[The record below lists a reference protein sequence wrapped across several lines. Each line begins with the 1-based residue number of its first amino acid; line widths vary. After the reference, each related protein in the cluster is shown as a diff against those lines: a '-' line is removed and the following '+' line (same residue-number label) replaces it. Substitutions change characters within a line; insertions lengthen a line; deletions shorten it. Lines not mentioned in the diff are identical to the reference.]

1 MDENKD
7 LENNMPQEENSSE
20 ESISEEIKS
29 AESEQAL
36 QNDEQT
42 NDEKISSDVSSIIE
56 EYSNYADKKE
66 SEKSDETEKTPE
78 NSETEPNETVSEDDT
93 EYTDDDNDFEEVE
106 EEPKPTRKKR
116 RRKGNGRLIFGL
128 IMTALIVAVA
138 VFCAAFVLKF
148 AKDFVGIGKSSVEVV
163 VEIPM
168 NSGTAEIA
176 DILSEAGIIDST
188 YFFRFYS
195 RVKGSD
201 GTFVAGSH
209 VLSADMSYENIVSEL
224 QKGAVDTRE
233 SVDIMFYE
241 GITLWEAAQKLE
253 EKGVCSAADFLH
265 EFNNGSFGFDFEK
278 LAKVSSMKFYKM
290 EGYLFP
296 DTYTFYVDEEP
307 KIVVK
312 KIYRNFETRITPDI
326 YGRMDDLGMELEEL
340 LTLASMVQ
348 AEASSVYDMKRVSSV
363 FRNRLSD
370 PDNFPLLQSDP
381 TRKYVE
387 EIIKPNIE
395 FPSKEMF
402 KAYNTYEGAGLPPG
416 PICNPG
422 LDAINAV
429 LYPADTD
436 YYFFCANVNTG
447 EVYYARTNDEHEAN
461 LVLAGIK

>member
-1 MDENKD
+1 MDENENKE
-7 LENNMPQEENSSE
+7 LENNTPNEDNSPSE
-20 ESISEEIKS
+20 DIPKEIINV
-29 AESEQAL
+29 ESESAL
-36 QNDEQT
+36 QSGEETD
-42 NDEKISSDVSSIIE
+42 DAEKSSDISSIIE

-66 SEKSDETEKTPE
+66 SEKTDESDVSEE
-78 NSETEPNETVSEDDT
+78 NLETEPNEAVPEDDT
-93 EYTDDDNDFEEVE
+93 EDTDDDDNDFEEK
-106 EEPKPTRKKR
+106 PKPIRKKR
-116 RRKGNGRLIFGL
+116 KKKGNGRLIFGL

-138 VFCAAFVLKF
+138 VFCAAFVLRF

-209 VLSADMSYENIVSEL
+209 VLSPDMSYENIVYEL
-224 QKGAVDTRE
+224 QQGAVDTRE

-296 DTYTFYVDEEP
+296 DTYTFYVDEDP

-312 KIYRNFETRITPDI
+312 KMYRNFETRITPDI

-363 FRNRLSD
+363 FRNRLAD

-381 TRKYVE
+381 TRKYVD

-395 FPSKEMF
+395 IPSKEMF

>member
-1 MDENKD
+1 MDENKEKGTNAEGTSA
-7 LENNMPQEENSSE
+7 ENIP
-20 ESISEEIKS
+20 EEIS
-29 AESEQAL
+29 DVESENTL
-36 QNDEQT
+36 HSDEASVSE
-42 NDEKISSDVSSIIE
+42 DKSDINSIIE
-56 EYSNYADKKE
+56 EYSEYEDKKAAENTDSPE
-66 SEKSDETEKTPE
+66 STDISEVNEPEISDE
-78 NSETEPNETVSEDDT
+78 D
-93 EYTDDDNDFEEVE
+93 DFEDEPE
-106 EEPKPTRKKR
+106 EKRQPRPKKKKRKK
-116 RRKGNGRLIFGL
+116 KGNGRLIFGL
-128 IMTALIVAVA
+128 IMTAIIVAVA

-148 AKDFVGIGKSSVEVV
+148 ARDFVGIGKSSVEVV

-168 NSGTAEIA
+168 NSGTADIA
-176 DILSEAGIIDST
+176 DILADEGIIDST

-209 VLSADMSYENIVSEL
+209 VLSPDMSYENIVHEL
-224 QKGAVDTRE
+224 QQGAVDTRE
-233 SVDIMFYE
+233 SVDITFPE
-241 GITLWEAAQKLE
+241 GIDLLDAAQKLE
-253 EKGVCSAADFLH
+253 ENNVCSASDFIR
-265 EFNNGSFGFDFEK
+265 EFNNSSFGFDFEK
-278 LAKVSSMKFYKM
+278 LVKVSAMKFYKM

-296 DTYTFYVDEEP
+296 DTYTFYVEEDP

-326 YGRMDDLGMELEEL
+326 YARMDDLGLEFEEM
-340 LTLASMVQ
+340 LTMASMVQ
-348 AEASSVYDMKRVSSV
+348 AEASSVYDMKRVASV
-363 FRNRLSD
+363 FRNRLAD
-370 PDNFPLLQSDP
+370 PDNYPLLQSDP

-387 EIIKPNIE
+387 EVIKPNIE

-436 YYFFCANVNTG
+436 YYYFCANVDTG